1 MLKSTLQHFAGDFGQ
16 TALNSLRF
24 LKGNLAGAPN
34 LGIFGNED
42 TSQHVLY
49 PLQEVLGFSKA
60 SILSVSPLSV
70 RVNSLYSEPFLTAR
84 ILCKLLTLK
93 I

>member
-42 TSQHVLY
+42 TSQH
-49 PLQEVLGFSKA
+49 QEL
-60 SILSVSPLSV
+60 
-70 RVNSLYSEPFLTAR
+70 RSLPFAR
-84 ILCKLLTLK
+84 SAWVFKS
-93 I
+93 